1 MFSIPFIEGFDC
13 VTYFEGLA
21 LVNRSVPTL
30 NRGDRQDCMLLH
42 LSTQAYG
49 EENEDYI
56 RVCICVYVLFL
67 KYGMQ
72 QTISLFLL
80 QFLAERDI
88 VQTHLYVICIG
99 SPDFILLNWEA
110 VKH

>member
-1 MFSIPFIEGFDC
+1 MFSIQFIEGFEY

-21 LVNRSVPTL
+21 LVNRSVTTL
-30 NRGDRQDCMLLH
+30 KRGDKQDCMLLH
-42 LSTQAYG
+42 LCIQAYG

-72 QTISLFLL
+72 
-80 QFLAERDI
+80 
-88 VQTHLYVICIG
+88 
-99 SPDFILLNWEA
+99 
-110 VKH
+110 